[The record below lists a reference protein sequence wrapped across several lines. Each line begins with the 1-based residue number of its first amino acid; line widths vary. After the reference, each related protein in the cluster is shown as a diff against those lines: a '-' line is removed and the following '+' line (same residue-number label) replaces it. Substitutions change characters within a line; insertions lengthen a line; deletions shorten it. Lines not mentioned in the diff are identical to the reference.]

1 MSYLTSND
9 SAYDTVL
16 AKIFNYISENE
27 ESKFTI
33 LEKECRFDLNALAG
47 AWGVKYFDYLVKLIP
62 ILFSPPNQKRTDAIE
77 DTKIFKRTQFD
88 EFAFVNQN
96 QLQTKYTWVPFSSTH
111 TLFNC
116 SEKNSPYRNKYV

>member
-47 AWGVKYFDYLVKLIP
+47 AWGAKYINRAHLEL
-62 ILFSPPNQKRTDAIE
+62 N
-77 DTKIFKRTQFD
+77 
-88 EFAFVNQN
+88 
-96 QLQTKYTWVPFSSTH
+96 
-111 TLFNC
+111 
-116 SEKNSPYRNKYV
+116 